1 MQTSNRGLC
10 LFIFPFQCVSLYKN
24 CHFYL
29 QLIFIYC
36 HLQLIYK
43 TFPWKMSFSHFKGDC
58 KRKKPYIV
66 IKFFILS
73 SQVLQ
78 KALIVLMEIF
88 PPKLKLIFSM
98 VATKCSIFFFS
109 ENPHLYILF
118 FFDRYKVLNASAI
131 PEGQFIDSKK
141 ASEKLLG
148 SIDID
153 HTQYKFGHTKVP
165 ATLISIIIHPL
176 WAFLW
181 AEVTYLTCT
190 LARFSLRLACWE
202 F

>member
-1 MQTSNRGLC
+1 
-10 LFIFPFQCVSLYKN
+10 
-24 CHFYL
+24 
-29 QLIFIYC
+29 
-36 HLQLIYK
+36 
-43 TFPWKMSFSHFKGDC
+43 MSFSHFKGDC

-78 KALIVLMEIF
+78 KALMVLMEIF

-141 ASEKLLG
+141 ASEKLLA

-153 HTQYKFGHTKVP
+153 HTQYKFGHTKVIVSK
-165 ATLISIIIHPL
+165 AHLALCLSL
-176 WAFLW
+176 WSLCKVSDLQLW
-181 AEVTYLTCT
+181 LYTGLFQSWSSGAPRGD
-190 LARFSLRLACWE
+190 AR
-202 F
+202 